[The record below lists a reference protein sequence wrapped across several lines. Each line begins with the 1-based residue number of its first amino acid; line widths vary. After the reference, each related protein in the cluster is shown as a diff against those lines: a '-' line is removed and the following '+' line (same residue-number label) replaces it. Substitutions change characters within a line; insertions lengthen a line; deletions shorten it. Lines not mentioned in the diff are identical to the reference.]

1 MAEIVP
7 LRPSVIEAAHNIS
20 IKFAKVDNAHSKARS
35 LRVEIGFELIDLKRR
50 VDAGE
55 AAKVGEPEEFWAWI
69 KMRVNRSVQDMRK
82 CIALAKAK
90 DPEAAAAQERD
101 DNRGYQQKSRAQKAE
116 RADSQRPA
124 QVESFDRVER
134 AQNLVRSMSEDERE
148 RFFVWLEEEFK

>member
-1 MAEIVP
+1 MAEIVA

-90 DPEAAAAQERD
+90 DPEAAAEQEREGT
-101 DNRGYQQKSRAQKAE
+101 RERMKEYRQRAHSA
-116 RADSQRPA
+116 RPA

-148 RFFVWLEEEFK
+148 RFFAWLREDFKW